1 VDIPIRR
8 RHAVLQH
15 RPDRPHRELG
25 LRSVASVRIAES
37 QIQIIFNTKNEVAMN
52 LGILLAWTVLSM
64 ITITIATW
72 LFRRY
77 AVHKTCKEL
86 GENRMVED
94 GPA

>member
-1 VDIPIRR
+1 MPFYNIGQIVRTVSRTPIQTHHQAARI
-8 RHAVLQH
+8 
-15 RPDRPHRELG
+15 G
-25 LRSVASVRIAES
+25 SIAE
-37 QIQIIFNTKNEVAMN
+37 IGAFVQIIFNTKNEIAMN

>member
-1 VDIPIRR
+1 MPFYNIGQIVRTVSR
-8 RHAVLQH
+8 TQTQNHHQ
-15 RPDRPHRELG
+15 
-25 LRSVASVRIAES
+25 ASGMESLAE
-37 QIQIIFNTKNEVAMN
+37 IGAFVQIIFNTKNEIAMN